1 MYIQINVLFSL
12 SLGREKMGLEQSES
26 HADLSSHYPA
36 DCVKLEVFKIVTIT
50 NAHYKPI
57 ETMGLS
63 M

>member
-1 MYIQINVLFSL
+1 
-12 SLGREKMGLEQSES
+12 MGLEQSES